1 MIANARHKMW
11 AKSGI
16 RASREGTIVTAVH
29 LQIYRVGRNVRV
41 RQITGSFFKLAI
53 LCACVYAV
61 TKWQEGEIQGDD
73 VKAFAENACEDEVRS
88 RFDVSR
94 VSIYDLKANSNGY
107 TVRASATLSRGTP
120 VKIVCLANPQGGI
133 RDVTVDER

>member
-1 MIANARHKMW
+1 MQ
-11 AKSGI
+11 
-16 RASREGTIVTAVH
+16 T
-29 LQIYRVGRNVRV
+29 YRVGRNVRV

-61 TKWQEGEIQGDD
+61 TRWQAGEIQGDD

-94 VSIYDLKANSNGY
+94 VSVYDLKANSNGY